1 MTKHPILTCAESLD
15 FEQDLLGSDPEK
27 EWVAMNEVADR
38 LAHHI
43 LLDFNEF
50 RPMPRDPHIL
60 VLAGKGHNGG
70 DALLAAHRLLKSRP
84 RGQVTILPV
93 GNPDNFKPN
102 THKAFRSLAEEK
114 NCRILNEGEIPG
126 KDNIDISLDGI
137 LGMQFR
143 PPLRTPLDELV
154 CTLNQL
160 DNIGFRAAVDLPS
173 GLGDQSIAEPLRA
186 DFTYATGIAK
196 APLFTR
202 QALHW
207 TGRIRYIDIGF
218 FNQNQTEF
226 ENSTKILT
234 DDILNP
240 IRQMRPSNCDKR
252 SHGHLFCIGG
262 SRNMPGALL
271 LTVRAALRSGVGLV
285 TAFAPESV
293 ASQFAAAAPE
303 AMWVPWPE
311 TPDGGLSLEGQHL
324 LREKISRATA
334 LATGPGMGIER
345 ETQILLREILKETDL
360 PTVIDA
366 DALQPEIIKSL
377 KGPAILTPH
386 LGEMAR
392 LNGSHAKDINPE
404 IAREYS
410 KVNNVTTLLKGP
422 LTWITNG
429 KQLHVNSFGSPV
441 LARGGSGDLLTGI
454 VGGLLAQR
462 HPPMEAADMAAV
474 WHGQAAEHLAR
485 NRGQT
490 AVTTTLLLNYLH
502 EPLRP

>member
-1 MTKHPILTCAESLD
+1 MAKRPILTCEESCN
-15 FEQDLLGSDPEK
+15 FEQELLGRDPEK
-27 EWVAMNEVADR
+27 EWVAMNKVADQ

-70 DALLAAHRLLKSRP
+70 DALLSAHRLLKSRP
-84 RGQVTILPV
+84 RGQVTILPI

-102 THKAFRSLAEEK
+102 TQKAFCSLAEENK
-114 NCRILNEGEIPG
+114 CRILQADAVPE

-137 LGMQFR
+137 LGMQFS
-143 PPLRTPLDELV
+143 PPLRAPLAKLIG
-154 CTLNQL
+154 TLNRL
-160 DNIGFRAAVDLPS
+160 DNIGFRAAVDLPT
-173 GLGDQSIAEPLRA
+173 GLGDQSIDEPLRA

-196 APLFTR
+196 APLFTK

-218 FNQNQTEF
+218 FNQNLTQF
-226 ENSTKILT
+226 ENSKKILT
-234 DDILNP
+234 EDTLKP

-262 SRNMPGALL
+262 SRHMPGALL

-293 ASQFAAAAPE
+293 ASQFAAVAPE

-324 LREKISRATA
+324 LREKVSSATA
-334 LATGPGMGIER
+334 LATGPGIGVER
-345 ETQILLREILKETDL
+345 ETQILLQEILKETKL

-377 KGPAILTPH
+377 GGAAILTPH

-392 LNGSHAKDINPE
+392 LTGSHANDINTE
-404 IAREYS
+404 IVREYS
-410 KVNNVTTLLKGP
+410 KINNVTTLLKGP
-422 LTWITNG
+422 LSWITNG
-429 KQLHVNSFGSPV
+429 EQLHVSSFGSPV

-454 VGGLLAQR
+454 VGGLLAQG

-490 AVTTTLLLNYLH
+490 AVTTTLLLNYMH